1 MWAKIDPH
9 KSSQKVVDARQN
21 GVPKLTSENVILK
34 EDDAKIR
41 KDAENAIR
49 KGKKNFSCRNIVIM

>member
-1 MWAKIDPH
+1 MWAKTDPH

-49 KGKKNFSCRNIVIM
+49 KGKKLLM